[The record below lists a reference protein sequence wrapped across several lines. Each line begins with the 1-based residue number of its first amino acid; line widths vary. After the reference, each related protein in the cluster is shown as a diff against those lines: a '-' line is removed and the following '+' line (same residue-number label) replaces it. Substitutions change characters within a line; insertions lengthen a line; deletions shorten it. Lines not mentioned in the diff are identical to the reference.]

1 MNTYVSLSRRALCIA
16 GCTLASLSISDAA
29 HAAGVLAGTLIENT
43 ATATYK
49 SGISTGSVTSNKV
62 TVKVDELLNVAVTT
76 LSTAPAVAGNAPAV
90 LVYSV
95 TNSGNGPEAFDLAA
109 DPKVAGNAFDGTVT
123 QLALDTDDNGIYE
136 AGIDTMLG
144 AGAATQSLAP
154 DKSVKVFVLVT
165 APAGATD
172 AQTSQVRLTALAA
185 TGTGTPGTS
194 FAGKGE
200 GGGDAVVGLT
210 SASAN
215 SLASLIASLA
225 AVTLTKTA
233 AITDQF
239 NTAKPVPGATVTY
252 TLSAKIT
259 GTGTV
264 EGLHINDGIPAGTTY
279 VPGSLKL
286 GTSALTD
293 ADDTDAGKAGTSGID
308 VTLPTLSGG
317 TTSNVSFAVKIN

>member
-1 MNTYVSLSRRALCIA
+1 V
-16 GCTLASLSISDAA
+16 
-29 HAAGVLAGTLIENT
+29 
-43 ATATYK
+43 
-49 SGISTGSVTSNKV
+49 
-62 TVKVDELLNVAVTT
+62 
-76 LSTAPAVAGNAPAV
+76 
-90 LVYSV
+90 
-95 TNSGNGPEAFDLAA
+95 
-109 DPKVAGNAFDGTVT
+109 
-123 QLALDTDDNGIYE
+123 
-136 AGIDTMLG
+136 LG
-144 AGAATQSLAP
+144 AGAATPSLAP

-210 SASAN
+210 SASAH

-239 NTAKPVPGATVTY
+239 NTSKPVPGATVTY

>member
-1 MNTYVSLSRRALCIA
+1 MNTYVTLSRQALCIA
-16 GCTLASLSISDAA
+16 GCTIASLSISDAA

-49 SGISTGSVTSNKV
+49 SGAATGSVTSNKV
-62 TVKVDELLNVAVTT
+62 TVKVDELLDVAVTT
-76 LSTAPAVAGNAPAV
+76 LSTSPSVAGTAPAV

-95 TNSGNGPEAFDLAA
+95 TNSGNGPEAFNLAA
-109 DPKVAGNAFDGTVT
+109 DPRVAGNAFDGTVT
-123 QLALDTDDNGIYE
+123 QLALDTNDNGIYE
-136 AGIDTMLG
+136 SGIDTVLG
-144 AGAATQSLAP
+144 AGAATPALAP
-154 DKSVKVFVLVT
+154 DRSVKVFVLVT

-194 FAGKGE
+194 FSGRGE

-215 SLASLIASLA
+215 SLAALVASLA
-225 AVTLTKTA
+225 AVTLTKSA

-252 TLSAKIT
+252 TLSASVT
-259 GTGTV
+259 GTGAV
-264 EGLHINDGIPAGTTY
+264 EGLHINDAIPAGTTY
-279 VPGSLKL
+279 LPGSLKL

-293 ADDTDAGKAGTSGID
+293 ADDTDAGKASASGID
-308 VTLPTLSGG
+308 VTLPTLAGG
-317 TTSNVSFAVKIN
+317 TTSSVSFAVKIN